1 MAYSD
6 WNDAT
11 SWDRTAADRMRTGGG
26 MGTFGGGY
34 FAGQFGPTGY
44 YGTAGNIEEGG
55 TWAHRGDERGGTGM
69 RRNFAGVGPKNYR
82 RSDARIREEVNE
94 RLTWHDDID
103 ATDIEVSVQDGE
115 VTLTGVVEDR
125 AAKRLAVDIVEDIS
139 GVRDVHNKLKVRHGF
154 LAALTGEKASEQDLA
169 HTESGSTSRA
179 TQGESSGRSRASTGI

>member
-11 SWDRTAADRMRTGGG
+11 SWDRTVADRMRIGGG
-26 MGTFGGGY
+26 MGSFGGGY

-55 TWAHRGDERGGTGM
+55 TWAQRGDERWSTGA

-82 RSDARIREEVNE
+82 RSDARVREEVNE

-103 ATDIEVSVQDGE
+103 ATDVEVQVQDGE
-115 VTLTGVVEDR
+115 VTLSGVVEDR
-125 AAKRLAVDIVEDIS
+125 AAKRLAEDIVEDIS

-154 LAALTGEKASEQDLA
+154 LAALTGEKATERDLA
-169 HTESGSTSRA
+169 ATEGGAGRTAQGDSPSVRA
-179 TQGESSGRSRASTGI
+179 RAATGI